1 MHKAAG
7 SGVSMTFDQTQI
19 SKIKVIFHIV
29 TKADG
34 SPDSKDFILNWC
46 FWSKYSQTW
55 EGKRNVK
62 MNSKTWYKMGL

>member
-1 MHKAAG
+1 MGNFILITIKLDIEKDITGGYMHKAAG

-46 FWSKYSQTW
+46 F
-55 EGKRNVK
+55 
-62 MNSKTWYKMGL
+62 